1 MSSYARQDAESPPQN
16 AGRMPR
22 GATLLDRE
30 AILEELRSAFGELLG
45 AERRLR
51 GRDQHRKGRSG
62 IELSHHQ
69 IRALFHL
76 AKEPEVTAGCLA
88 RNAELSPASMTAML
102 DQLEEWGF
110 VSRRR
115 SAEDRRQVLVSLTDQ
130 GREKMEAKRAKWNE
144 TFLAALGEHSDEDL
158 DTAVR
163 VMRTMGGFLDS
174 LGRD

>member
-1 MSSYARQDAESPPQN
+1 MTSYARRDAESPPQD
-16 AGRMPR
+16 ASRMPR
-22 GATLLDRE
+22 GALVLDRE
-30 AILEELRSAFGELLG
+30 AVLEDLRSAFGELLG

-51 GRDQHRKGRSG
+51 GRDQHRKGG
-62 IELSHHQ
+62 GELSHHQ

-102 DQLEEWGF
+102 DQLEEWGY

-130 GREKMEAKRAKWNE
+130 GREKMQAKRAMWNE
-144 TFLAALGEHSDEDL
+144 TLRAALDRHSDEEL
-158 DTAVR
+158 ETAVR
-163 VMRTMGGFLDS
+163 VMRTMGAFLDT

>member
-1 MSSYARQDAESPPQN
+1 MT
-16 AGRMPR
+16 
-22 GATLLDRE
+22 TLTDRE
-30 AILEELRSAFGELLG
+30 AILDELRHAFGELLG

-51 GRDQHRKGRSG
+51 GRDQHRKGG
-62 IELSHHQ
+62 GEMSHHQ

-88 RNAELSPASMTAML
+88 KNAELSPASMTAML

-115 SAEDRRQVLVSLTDQ
+115 SAEDRRQVLVSLTDK
-130 GREKMEAKRAKWNE
+130 GREKLEAKRARWNE
-144 TFLAALGEHSDEDL
+144 TIRAALDQHTDEEL
-158 DTAVR
+158 ATAVR
-163 VMRTMGGFLDS
+163 VMRTMGGFIDT

>member
-1 MSSYARQDAESPPQN
+1 MSI
-16 AGRMPR
+16 
-22 GATLLDRE
+22 ATDRE
-30 AILEELRSAFGELLG
+30 AILEELRSSFGELLG

-51 GRDQHRKGRSG
+51 GRDQHRKTGG
-62 IELSHHQ
+62 ELSHHQ

-88 RNAELSPASMTAML
+88 KNAELSPASMTAML

-110 VSRRR
+110 VERRR

-130 GREKMEAKRAKWNE
+130 GREKMQAKRAKWNE
-144 TFLAALGEHSDEDL
+144 TFLAALGEHSDDEL
-158 DTAVR
+158 ASAVR
-163 VMRTMGGFLDS
+163 VMRTIGGFLDT

>member
-1 MSSYARQDAESPPQN
+1 MTDQV
-16 AGRMPR
+16 
-22 GATLLDRE
+22 ATREEVLD
-30 AILEELRSAFGELLG
+30 ELRSAFGELLG

-51 GRDQHRKGRSG
+51 GRDQHRKGG
-62 IELSHHQ
+62 HELSHHQ

-88 RNAELSPASMTAML
+88 KNAELSPASMTAML

-115 SAEDRRQVLVSLTDQ
+115 SAEDRRQVLVSLTGE
-130 GREKMEAKRAKWNE
+130 GRAKMAAKRAKWVE
-144 TFLAALGEHSDEDL
+144 AFADAAGGFSEAEL
-158 DTAVR
+158 DAAVR
-163 VMRTMGGFLDS
+163 VMRTIGGFLDT